1 LLRLTLAALVVVNTK
16 ETGRFRLMENEDN
29 RDEDQVDSE
38 KAENIRM
45 TGAMGFSVDPR

>member
-1 LLRLTLAALVVVNTK
+1 
-16 ETGRFRLMENEDN
+16 MENEDN

-45 TGAMGFSVDPR
+45 TGAMGFSVDPRWAAQQQTWI